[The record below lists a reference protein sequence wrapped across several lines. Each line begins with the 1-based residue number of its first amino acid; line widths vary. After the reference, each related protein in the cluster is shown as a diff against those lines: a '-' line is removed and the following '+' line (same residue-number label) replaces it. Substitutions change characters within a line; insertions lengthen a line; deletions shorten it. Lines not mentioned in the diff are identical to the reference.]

1 MSKRFIHD
9 GESIDHT
16 PSSNINAG
24 DLVVQGELVGFAN
37 LDIPANRPGALKVQG
52 VFDVPKKAE
61 ALAVGVKVYWDAD
74 GDPVGGTAG
83 SGALTAT
90 ATDNTYIGK
99 MVAAAADTDAL
110 GRVRFD
116 Q

>member
-90 ATDNTYIGK
+90 ATDNVYVGK
-99 MVAAAADTDAL
+99 MAAAAVSGDSL

>member
-1 MSKRFIHD
+1 MSVRFIHD

-16 PSSNINAG
+16 PTGNVYSG
-24 DLVVQGELVGFAN
+24 DVVVQGDLVGFAN
-37 LDIPANRPGALKVQG
+37 LDIPAGRPGALKVQG
-52 VFDVPKKAE
+52 VFDLPKAAE
-61 ALAVGVKVYWDAD
+61 VLAVGIKVYWDAD

-90 ATDNTYIGK
+90 ATDNTYVGK
-99 MVAAAADTDAL
+99 MVAAAADTAAL